1 MVPSGGVP
9 APTAPPNTTQFAVQ
23 QRQESNNPPIVDR
36 VALGITPSYFVIDN
50 WIGLDG
56 VALGITPF
64 VATASGAAAAPPPA
78 SGTASA
84 ASAAGAPAP
93 ALTDSE
99 VQVGDRVH
107 LRDHHSRTIV
117 DVTVIGIEDGGNM
130 LRLRAD
136 DNTEGR
142 AARADVMTHDEW

>member
-23 QRQESNNPPIVDR
+23 QRQESNTPPIV
-36 VALGITPSYFVIDN
+36 
-50 WIGLDG
+50 DG

-142 AARADVMTHDEW
+142 AARADVMTHDEWELL

>member
-36 VALGITPSYFVIDN
+36 
-50 WIGLDG
+50 

-142 AARADVMTHDEW
+142 AARADVMTHDEWELL